1 MNARTKKNQKLF
13 LDIET
18 VAQSPAYR
26 LLPDD
31 IKKLWDHKASH
42 IRTSANGG
50 NVDNDTLYE
59 RKAGIY
65 AEFAKIICI
74 STTHVYNHEGKEYV
88 DKRSFASKDE
98 ESILTNFADF
108 LNNDFKTLTSAKI
121 IGHNIREFDIPFIA
135 RRMIVKGVNLPKALS
150 ISGKKP
156 WQVEFLEDTMNL
168 WKFGDFKNYT
178 SLNLLAKILNVPSP
192 KEALEGCK
200 IHNAFWLYN
209 DLDAIKEY
217 CELDVLTT
225 AMIYYKLKQKI
236 PPKDLIE

>member
-1 MNARTKKNQKLF
+1 MNTKTKKNQKLI

-31 IKKLWDHKASH
+31 IKNLWDKKACH
-42 IRTSANGG
+42 IRLTANGG
-50 NVDNDTLYE
+50 IVDNDTFYE

-65 AEFAKIICI
+65 AEFAKVICI
-74 STTHVYNHEGKEYV
+74 STLHIYSKGGKEYTE
-88 DKRSFASKDE
+88 KRSFASKDE
-98 ESILTNFADF
+98 NDLLSNFADF
-108 LNNDFKTLTSAKI
+108 LNLNFEALSSIKI
-121 IGHNIREFDIPFIA
+121 IGHNIREFDIPFLA
-135 RRMIVKGVNLPKALS
+135 RRMIVNGVNLPKVLS

-156 WQVEFLEDTMNL
+156 WQVEFLEDTMSL

-209 DLDAIKEY
+209 DLDAIKAY

-236 PPKDLIE
+236 PPKGLIE